1 MGTGALFFNRPVLQ
15 NLTGRGIIRDRNRE
29 GSSKQ
34 ETGERRVKHLFREVP
49 EGYLFSNR
57 GLVRLIVPLIVE
69 QFLAISVGLF
79 DSIMV
84 SSVGQAA
91 VSAVSLIDNIMIL
104 IINIFA
110 ALSTGGAIIAGQF
123 LGRRQEEKGCEA
135 TEQMLLVSAGLSVL
149 IMALVYMGQN
159 FILRVVFGR
168 IEADVMANCRTYLLI
183 VAASI
188 PFIALYNAGAA
199 VYRGMGDSKTSMLT
213 ALFMNGVNLIGNAI
227 LLYGLKWGI
236 EGAAIPTLI
245 SRALAAV
252 WMVALLKR
260 KEKLLHIGSLR
271 RIRPHPATIRQILR
285 IGVPYGLENGV
296 FQLGKIMVLSLIAA
310 FGTASIAANAV
321 SGTLCNFV
329 ILGGMSISYAISSV
343 CAQCVGVRDYEQ
355 VRYYIRK
362 LMGLSY
368 LSVLVLNILVCLS
381 LPLVFALYRLP
392 METAVMTKQLIW
404 LHGAGALTFWPLAFN
419 LPNALRS
426 SNDTAFCMVVA
437 LLSMWIFRVGFS
449 VVLAQY
455 LGMGVFGVWVAMQL
469 DWIARTAAFV
479 PRYRGKRWYLPAEE

>member
-1 MGTGALFFNRPVLQ
+1 
-15 NLTGRGIIRDRNRE
+15 
-29 GSSKQ
+29 
-34 ETGERRVKHLFREVP
+34 
-49 EGYLFSNR
+49 
-57 GLVRLIVPLIVE
+57 
-69 QFLAISVGLF
+69 
-79 DSIMV
+79 
-84 SSVGQAA
+84 
-91 VSAVSLIDNIMIL
+91 
-104 IINIFA
+104 
-110 ALSTGGAIIAGQF
+110 
-123 LGRRQEEKGCEA
+123 
-135 TEQMLLVSAGLSVL
+135 
-149 IMALVYMGQN
+149 
-159 FILRVVFGR
+159 
-168 IEADVMANCRTYLLI
+168 
-183 VAASI
+183 
-188 PFIALYNAGAA
+188 
-199 VYRGMGDSKTSMLT
+199 
-213 ALFMNGVNLIGNAI
+213 
-227 LLYGLKWGI
+227 
-236 EGAAIPTLI
+236 
-245 SRALAAV
+245 
-252 WMVALLKR
+252 
-260 KEKLLHIGSLR
+260 
-271 RIRPHPATIRQILR
+271 
-285 IGVPYGLENGV
+285 
-296 FQLGKIMVLSLIAA
+296 MVLSLIAA

-355 VRYYIRK
+355 VRYYTRK

-392 METAVMTKQLIW
+392 AETAVMTKQLIW